1 MGDVAIDDFL
11 AGLGLTGAGAARGR
25 AAVEAAGLT
34 NPRKQRISDAKLE
47 PARKAIDAAIAR
59 LCDGCAAG
67 ADLAGRD
74 LVPVDREH
82 CSICGGSRNARAL
95 EELAQRCAARGI
107 RRLVLVGGS
116 PAVRKELATI
126 GDRVELRLI
135 DGTARRTQAQAEND
149 LDWADLGVVCGGS
162 ELAHKVSKLYTSAAS
177 PTPVITAARR
187 GVEAIAGEVVTHLDR
202 RR

>member
-25 AAVEAAGLT
+25 AALEAAGLT

-47 PARKAIDAAIAR
+47 PARRAIDAVLAR
-59 LCDGCAAG
+59 LCDGCAGG
-67 ADLAGRD
+67 ADLDGRE

-82 CSICGGSRNARAL
+82 CVRCGGSSNTRAL
-95 EELAQRCAARGI
+95 EEVVQRCRAHGVRH
-107 RRLVLVGGS
+107 LVVVGGS
-116 PAVRKELATI
+116 PSVRKELATI
-126 GDRVELRLI
+126 GDRLDLRLI
-135 DGTARRTQAQAEND
+135 DGTARRTQAQADND
-149 LDWADLGVVCGGS
+149 LDWADLVVVCGGS
-162 ELAHKVSKLYTSAAS
+162 ELAHKVSKLYTGAGG
-177 PTPVITAARR
+177 PTPVVTASRR